1 MSKDLKYRLGGV
13 ALLAVALGAAWWGV
27 WLPLQSA
34 KAAAPQVT
42 WTLRIV
48 VLIPLAAVFGLFF
61 LAAGARYPYRNAER
75 KTLTPVGWTLL
86 GIVAVLS
93 LAAFVGMKM
102 VFEQYGY
109 R

>member
-1 MSKDLKYRLGGV
+1 MSKDLKFRLGGV
-13 ALLAVALGAAWWGV
+13 ALLAIAFGAAWWGV

-34 KAAAPQVT
+34 KAAASQVM

-48 VLIPLAAVFGLFF
+48 VLIPLASVFGLFF
-61 LAAGARYPYRNAER
+61 LLTGAHYPYRDVER

-86 GIVAVLS
+86 GIVAVLG
-93 LAAFVGMKM
+93 LAAYFGMKT